1 MYPFSLF
8 TKKARLLNHDLVC
21 QFMLSVS
28 KLARVAACT
37 RAEAERSEPVQQTLE
52 AIDDRLDIVA
62 SHDRLMEVCKTVLDP
77 RDLLKPVETQ
87 ATVLMGRL
95 CSRVTNAE
103 VMKVS
108 TPARQNLELS

>member
-1 MYPFSLF
+1 MYPFLF
-8 TKKARLLNHDLVC
+8 PKESTPLNRNLVN
-21 QFMLSVS
+21 QFMLSIS

-95 CSRVTNAE
+95 CSRATNAE

-108 TPARQNLELS
+108 RPARQDLELS